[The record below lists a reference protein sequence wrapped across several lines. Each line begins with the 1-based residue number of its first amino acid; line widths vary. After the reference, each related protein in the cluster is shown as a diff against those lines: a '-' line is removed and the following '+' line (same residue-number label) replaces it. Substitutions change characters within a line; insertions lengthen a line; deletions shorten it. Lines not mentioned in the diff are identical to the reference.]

1 MGRSRRAAPHE
12 ANPKLLDLHPTWA
25 QVPGWTVLHCAPQSE
40 PGSVYSTHDQHPP
53 ARRFYDRLGAWFAD
67 VLASHPTAAAGMAAL
82 PPDTFHVT
90 VSDGLSSQHLPRVAP
105 AAASTLRSFLDDITL
120 SVEDPGLIT
129 FGHEDLLQRLLDL
142 AQHRVVYRVTGVVS
156 RGFAVVVALTP
167 DDESIDVVAEIGDA
181 RSRLL
186 DAMSH
191 TVGTDLR
198 TTWRPHVTL
207 GYAVDKPSGTVFD
220 AVVRSEAPGL
230 VAQTDEDRL
239 VLSGAALFSF
249 DDMVTFRRSSLPSVR

>member
-1 MGRSRRAAPHE
+1 MPHE
-12 ANPKLLDLHPTWA
+12 ANPKLLDLRPTWA
-25 QVPGWTVLHCAPQSE
+25 PVPGWTVLHCAPRSE
-40 PGSVYSTHDQHPP
+40 PGTVYSTHGEDST
-53 ARRFYDRLGAWFAD
+53 ARLFYDRLGTWFAD
-67 VLASHPTAAAGMAAL
+67 VLATHRTAATGMAAL

-105 AAASTLRSFLDDITL
+105 AAASTLRSFLDDV
-120 SVEDPGLIT
+120 SVSVDDPGLVT

-142 AQHRVVYRVTGVVS
+142 AQHRVVYRVSGVVS

-167 DDESIDVVAEIGDA
+167 DDESLDTVAEIGDA

-230 VAQTDEDRL
+230 VAQMHDDRL
-239 VLSGAALFSF
+239 VLAGAALFSF
-249 DDMVTFRRSSLPSVR
+249 DDMVTFRRSSLPSAR